1 MSDKG
6 EINTEGTTPEEI
18 YKYRFEHSEDR
29 KTHPINDWDY
39 YYIKKYE
46 SDMKWYKKYIIR
58 TIIIIIIIIVLI
70 ILILSGFIKSVVVI
84 GSICGGISLLCLSYF
99 YNEYRNSKK
108 NRDESIQNAKDKI
121 KGEIQEKIKQEEKLN
136 NLLKKSKDDEKKSK
150 EDSERKIKE
159 ITPEITGMINK
170 IANDNNMNDEDKKTA
185 LYAIYLDKIY
195 NKIYYLDYY
204 TEFIENNINFDQK
217 IKNGVKK
224 KISDKLSD
232 DYANMH

>member
-108 NRDESIQNAKDKI
+108 NRDESIQDAKVKI
-121 KGEIQEKIKQEEKLN
+121 ENEIQKEIEEEEKINNIIKQN
-136 NLLKKSKDDEKKSK
+136 NDALKKFNDQNAIKIIEETPKIN
-150 EDSERKIKE
+150 ED
-159 ITPEITGMINK
+159 INN
-170 IANDNNMNDEDKKTA
+170 IANNRSMNNTEKIDALYGIYLSKIDNN
-185 LYAIYLDKIY
+185 
-195 NKIYYLDYY
+195 IYYLDYY
-204 TEFIENNINFDQK
+204 NEFIKNNINFDQK
-217 IKNGVKK
+217 IKDEVRN
-224 KISDKLSD
+224 KISQQINNKL
-232 DYANMH
+232 H